1 MDYKLLRNESQQL
14 EREIKLLKAQIRKL
28 PKGKLVFSH
37 TGKYCK
43 WYQSDGKNKTYI
55 PKANKQLA
63 EELAIKKYL
72 SIRFE
77 DASSRKAMI
86 DNCLQFQETEMNAAE
101 QLLAESPEYQ
111 KLLSTYFENKNKE
124 LSEWTKAKYKRN
136 EKAPENLIHKSISGN
151 VLRSKS
157 EALIDVM
164 LFTHHIPYRY
174 EEVIRLG
181 NKSVAPDFTIMH
193 PKTKEIYY
201 WEHFGMM
208 DDPAYVKKACEKI
221 QHYSLNGIIP
231 SKQLI
236 ITYETKEYPLNPQ
249 EVNKVIEDYFL

>member
-1 MDYKLLRNESQQL
+1 MDYKQLRSESEQL
-14 EREIKLLKAQIRKL
+14 EREIKLLKAEIKKL
-28 PKGKLVFSH
+28 PKGKLIFSH

-43 WYQSDGKNKTYI
+43 WYQSHGKNKTYI
-55 PKANKQLA
+55 PKADKQLA
-63 EELAIKKYL
+63 EALAIKKYL
-72 SIRFE
+72 SIQLE
-77 DASSRKAMI
+77 NISSRKAII
-86 DNCLQFQETEMNAAE
+86 DNCLRFQNTEMSIAE
-101 QLLAESPEYQ
+101 QLLAESPEYP
-111 KLLSTYFENKNKE
+111 KLLSTYFEKKNKE
-124 LSEWTKAKYKRN
+124 VAEWEQADYKRN
-136 EKAPENLIHKSISGN
+136 KKAPENLIHKSISGN
-151 VLRSKS
+151 ILRSKS

-164 LFTHHIPYRY
+164 LYTHHIPYRY
-174 EEVIRLG
+174 EEVIQLG

-208 DDPAYVKKACEKI
+208 DDPTYAKKACEKI
-221 QHYSLNGIIP
+221 QYYSLNGIVP